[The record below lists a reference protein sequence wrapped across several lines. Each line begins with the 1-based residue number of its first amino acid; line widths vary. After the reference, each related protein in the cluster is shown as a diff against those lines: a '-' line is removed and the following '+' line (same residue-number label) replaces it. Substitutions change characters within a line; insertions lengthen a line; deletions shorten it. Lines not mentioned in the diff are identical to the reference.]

1 MNNPL
6 PHTPYPPNVRG
17 DLPNAPGWRD
27 GITTKTQLCFILV
40 LAKYPVFARE
50 SHDILW
56 KAALLATSTFQCNGL
71 ISLQFALSRKNSKIS
86 VFRCRGSKWVPI
98 EVNFEVVSR
107 HNPWDFSDF
116 FFARDHL
123 PPTPDPPNVRGDLP
137 SAPGWRDA
145 LTKKTQL
152 CFILV

>member
-1 MNNPL
+1 MI
-6 PHTPYPPNVRG
+6 Y
-17 DLPNAPGWRD
+17 
-27 GITTKTQLCFILV
+27 TT

-50 SHDILW
+50 SQDILW

-145 LTKKTQL
+145 LSKKTQL
-152 CFILV
+152 CFILPLPTYNLPIFRG

>member
-1 MNNPL
+1 MVKIRQCKKYDITL
-6 PHTPYPPNVRG
+6 RSTSKI
-17 DLPNAPGWRD
+17 PGLRP
-27 GITTKTQLCFILV
+27 GSQ
-40 LAKYPVFARE
+40 
-50 SHDILW
+50 DIPW

-107 HNPWDFSDF
+107 HNPWDCSDF

-123 PPTPDPPNVRGDLP
+123 PLTPLMSAETCPVRQVGVMLFQRKPN
-137 SAPGWRDA
+137 SA
-145 LTKKTQL
+145 LY
-152 CFILV
+152 

>member
-1 MNNPL
+1 M
-6 PHTPYPPNVRG
+6 PY
-17 DLPNAPGWRD
+17 
-27 GITTKTQLCFILV
+27 ILSLLIQGASYFTSQ

-50 SHDILW
+50 SQDILW

-107 HNPWDFSDF
+107 HNPWDFPTF
-116 FFARDHL
+116 FSPGTIFPR
-123 PPTPDPPNVRGDLP
+123 PPTPLMSAGTCPVRQVGVMLCQRKSN
-137 SAPGWRDA
+137 SALYYTFYSYKA
-145 LTKKTQL
+145 
-152 CFILV
+152 